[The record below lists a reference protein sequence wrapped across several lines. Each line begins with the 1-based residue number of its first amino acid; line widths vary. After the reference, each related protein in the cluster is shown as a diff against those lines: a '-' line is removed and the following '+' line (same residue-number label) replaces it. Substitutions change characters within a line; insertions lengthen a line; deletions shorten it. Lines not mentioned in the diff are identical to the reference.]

1 MNKIISLNTKT
12 KREVIN
18 LTDKVNEIVKESK
31 VKDGIC
37 LINILHT
44 TAALI
49 INEDEEGFKKD
60 ILKLFEQ
67 IIAKDGWEHPDT
79 SDMCERRN
87 ATSHLAAVLI
97 GSFQAVGIKEGK
109 LNLGTWQN
117 ILFVELDGPRN
128 NRQVAVKIVK

>member
-31 VKDGIC
+31 IKDGIC
-37 LINILHT
+37 LINVLHT

-60 ILKLFEQ
+60 ILKIFEQ
-67 IIAKDGWEHPDT
+67 IIATDGWEHPKTLDE
-79 SDMCERRN
+79 CERRN
-87 ATSHLAAVLI
+87 ATSHLAAALV
-97 GSFQAVGIKEGK
+97 GSFQAVG
-109 LNLGTWQN
+109 
-117 ILFVELDGPRN
+117 
-128 NRQVAVKIVK
+128 